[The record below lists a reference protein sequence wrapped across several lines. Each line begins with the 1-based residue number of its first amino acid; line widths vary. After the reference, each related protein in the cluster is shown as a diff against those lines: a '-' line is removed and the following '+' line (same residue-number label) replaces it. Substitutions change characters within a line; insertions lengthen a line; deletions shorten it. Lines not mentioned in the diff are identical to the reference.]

1 MSERLQ
7 RAALM
12 FALVMILGLC
22 LGLALWRAFRD
33 HPTNKDGL
41 FEESRENDYSTDH
54 IEEPGENDTI
64 VKMNS
69 YKNSRAKR
77 SECEEG
83 VSWIDIDET
92 TYDDIDP
99 RSSISDNAWE
109 VRGDII
115 LLHVDNLVTLPQ
127 CIVKMYVTINGIEV
141 DFQSPIGSEVT
152 LDNSGWGSYSPINAT
167 VTVLDELNQEKSLEK
182 IIEPEENCEKEMLT
196 TISRAPEEEGG
207 PRKVKSKSSVV
218 SPLVGGLALCVVV
231 VVVIVG
237 LARTSI
243 GGVTRRGAVSTGED
257 HGEDIELP
265 ELRSKDRN
273 TEARSSLTR
282 GKRKSQMKERVME
295 RMKNEPLNVEGCTY
309 SFVEDYGTCY
319 AGDVNKSIEESDQE
333 GSSVRRS
340 KFITTIRDNP

>member
-1 MSERLQ
+1 MQ

-33 HPTNKDGL
+33 HPTNKDGF
-41 FEESRENDYSTDH
+41 FEETGERALRDYSTNH
-54 IEEPGENDTI
+54 NEEPGENGTI
-64 VKMNS
+64 VKMRS

-83 VSWIDIDET
+83 VSWIDTDET
-92 TYDDIDP
+92 AYDIDP
-99 RSSISDNAWE
+99 RYSISDNVWE

-141 DFQSPIGSEVT
+141 DFQSPIGGEVT
-152 LDNSGWGSYSPINAT
+152 LNNSGWVSCSPINAT
-167 VTVLDELNQEKSLEK
+167 VTVLDELNQEKSLEQ
-182 IIEPEENCEKEMLT
+182 IIEPKENCEKEMLT
-196 TISRAPEEEGG
+196 TINRAPEEEGE
-207 PRKVKSKSSVV
+207 PSKVKSKSSVAG
-218 SPLVGGLALCVVV
+218 PLVAGLALCVVV

-295 RMKNEPLNVEGCTY
+295 RMKNEPLTVEGCTY
-309 SFVEDYGTCY
+309 GFVEDYGTCY
-319 AGDVNKSIEESDQE
+319 AGDRDQSIEESDQE

>member
-1 MSERLQ
+1 MQ

-41 FEESRENDYSTDH
+41 SEETGESALRDDSTNH

-64 VKMNS
+64 AEMDS

-83 VSWIDIDET
+83 VNWIDIDET
-92 TYDDIDP
+92 AYDIDP
-99 RSSISDNAWE
+99 RSSIIRNNVWE
-109 VRGDII
+109 VRRDII
-115 LLHVDNLVTLPQ
+115 LLHVDNLVTMPQ

-152 LDNSGWGSYSPINAT
+152 LDNSGWGSCSPINAT
-167 VTVLDELNQEKSLEK
+167 VTVLDELNQEKTLEQ
-182 IIEPEENCEKEMLT
+182 IIEPKENCEKEMLT
-196 TISRAPEEEGG
+196 TISRAPEEGE
-207 PRKVKSKSSVV
+207 PSKVKSKSSVT
-218 SPLVGGLALCVVV
+218 SPVVGGLALCVVV

-319 AGDVNKSIEESDQE
+319 AGDVNKSIERSDQE